1 MCLILMI
8 LVPFPLGFFVRN
20 RLVAFVAFVA
30 VHAFVFTVQSL
41 SLLIEWIG
49 GSQEAFGPYPEA
61 DNADVLAY
69 GGMNLAIYAVSLG
82 LLLLGHRVGRG
93 RRARRT
99 GAVHLDP
106 VTD

>member
-30 VHAFVFTVQSL
+30 VHAFV
-41 SLLIEWIG
+41 G
-49 GSQEAFGPYPEA
+49 GSEEAFGAHPKA

-69 GGMNLAIYAVSLG
+69 GVMNLAIYAVSLG
-82 LLLLGHRVGRG
+82 LVLLGHRVGRG

-99 GAVHLDP
+99 GTVHLDP
-106 VTD
+106 VAG

>member
-1 MCLILMI
+1 MI

-20 RLVAFVAFVA
+20 RVVGFVAFIA

-49 GSQEAFGPYPEA
+49 GSQAAFGAYPGA
-61 DNADVLAY
+61 DTADVLAY
-69 GGMNLAIYAVSLG
+69 GGMNLAIYAASFG
-82 LLLLGHRVGRG
+82 LLVLGHRVGRG